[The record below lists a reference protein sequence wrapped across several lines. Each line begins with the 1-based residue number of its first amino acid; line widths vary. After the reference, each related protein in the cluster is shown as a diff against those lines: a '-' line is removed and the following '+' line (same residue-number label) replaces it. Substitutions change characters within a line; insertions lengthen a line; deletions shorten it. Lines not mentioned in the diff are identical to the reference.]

1 MAVRPSFISADVKR
15 SRPGP
20 WQIFTRNLI
29 VQMCLGLIW
38 KERQS
43 FTDIWF
49 IDSKKFKTIQRLR
62 LKNIQTCSSITRP
75 ASSKSIREDF
85 FIVPTLILR
94 PPNFRS
100 RYLFE
105 KVGQKEKVW
114 KSWSERK
121 SLQKSVRK
129 KISLPICDE
138 DGFYLS
144 IVCTA
149 SGPCKRALAQV
160 FVRAD
165 VSSLITWSSVSIDL
179 NQSETNPENSVR
191 MLTLNE

>member
-1 MAVRPSFISADVKR
+1 MAVRPSFIPADVKR

-29 VQMCLGLIW
+29 VQMCLIW

-43 FTDIWF
+43 FADIWF

-62 LKNIQTCSSITRP
+62 LKIIQTCSSITRP

-105 KVGQKEKVW
+105 KVGQKEKIC
-114 KSWSERK
+114 KSWSERRFLCQFAMK
-121 SLQKSVRK
+121 M
-129 KISLPICDE
+129 D
-138 DGFYLS
+138 YLS

-165 VSSLITWSSVSIDL
+165 VSSLITWGSVSIDL
-179 NQSETNPENSVR
+179 NQSEMNPENSVR

>member
-105 KVGQKEKVW
+105 KVGQKEKVC
-114 KSWSERK
+114 KSRSERRFLCQFAMK
-121 SLQKSVRK
+121 M
-129 KISLPICDE
+129 D
-138 DGFYLS
+138 FTWALS
-144 IVCTA
+144 AQHRDPVSGRWPKFLSGQMCLRWSPGAA
-149 SGPCKRALAQV
+149 SQ
-160 FVRAD
+160 
-165 VSSLITWSSVSIDL
+165 
-179 NQSETNPENSVR
+179 
-191 MLTLNE
+191 

>member
-29 VQMCLGLIW
+29 VRMCLGLIW

-62 LKNIQTCSSITRP
+62 LKIIQTCSSITRP

-114 KSWSERK
+114 KVG
-121 SLQKSVRK
+121 QKVDFFANLRWWW
-129 KISLPICDE
+129 
-138 DGFYLS
+138 
-144 IVCTA
+144 
-149 SGPCKRALAQV
+149 
-160 FVRAD
+160 
-165 VSSLITWSSVSIDL
+165 ITWALSAQHRDPVSGRWPKFL
-179 NQSETNPENSVR
+179 SGQMCLRWSPGAASQ
-191 MLTLNE
+191 